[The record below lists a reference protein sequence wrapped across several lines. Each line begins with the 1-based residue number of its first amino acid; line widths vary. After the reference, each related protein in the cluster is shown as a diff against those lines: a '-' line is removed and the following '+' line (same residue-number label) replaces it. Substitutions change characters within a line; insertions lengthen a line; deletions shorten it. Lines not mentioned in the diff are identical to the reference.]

1 MGYFMLRSEKDGQPE
16 EAKWSRLIPFDLD
29 GLRYGLRCRS
39 APWERMGW
47 AGCRYNPA
55 GSADSSSRAKPKLSQ
70 PRLACVR

>member
-1 MGYFMLRSEKDGQPE
+1 MLRSEKDRQPE

-29 GLRYGLRCRS
+29 GLRCRS
-39 APWERMGW
+39 ASWERMGW